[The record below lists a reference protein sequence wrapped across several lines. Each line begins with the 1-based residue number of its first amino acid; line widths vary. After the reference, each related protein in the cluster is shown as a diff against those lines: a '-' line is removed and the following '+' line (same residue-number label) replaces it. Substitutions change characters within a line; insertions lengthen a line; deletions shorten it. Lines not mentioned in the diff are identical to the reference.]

1 MSAQNKLANLG
12 RNLCA
17 SFTNP
22 ALQRSPIY
30 AHGAQNTVY
39 KAGINAKPAP

>member
-1 MSAQNKLANLG
+1 MSAHNKITNLG

-17 SFTNP
+17 SFSNP

-30 AHGAQNTVY
+30 APSARNAAY
-39 KAGINAKPAP
+39 KAGIDAKPAP